1 MEQES
6 FLRS

>member
-6 FLRS
+6 